1 MCLQRKHFR
10 YFSFNGRESAE
21 EKICKNL
28 RYNLEQMKVAGER
41 DDYMR
46 IVDSI
51 IVGPEILRKELY
63 S

>member
-1 MCLQRKHFR
+1 
-10 YFSFNGRESAE
+10 
-21 EKICKNL
+21 
-28 RYNLEQMKVAGER
+28 MKVAGER